1 MDVYMKGA
9 LEIVKAQAQIRS
21 MTEDELTAM
30 VARVYVAIVQFAG
43 PADEALDEEGAEA
56 SIAPAGAVACAPEEI
71 VPEVKDGRSSI
82 KERYIICLECGKKC
96 KFITRKHLAV
106 HGLDPAAY
114 REKWGLKAKQAL
126 VCKGLQRDRRKKM
139 QDMKLWEKKNKP
151 AE

>member
-30 VARVYVAIVQFAG
+30 VAKVYTAIAKIAV
-43 PADEALDEEGAEA
+43 PA
-56 SIAPAGAVACAPEEI
+56 EEI
-71 VPEVKDGRSSI
+71 VHEEGPIASEACACEEGNVEVKDGRASI

-96 KFITRKHLAV
+96 KFITRKHLAM
-106 HGLDPAAY
+106 HGLDPAGY
-114 REKWGLKAKQAL
+114 REKWGLKPKQAL

-151 AE
+151 VE